1 MTVTINV
8 SKDVGF
14 LILSDIV
21 NSKVLF
27 LFSYE
32 TTVTMNVT
40 KDIGIYYL
48 GKRIKTE
55 IIETQV
61 KVTLKWQSMA
71 GLFFIML
78 KDFFLLVSKVYQ
90 LRTLQKYF
98 VVLCA
103 GSAHLRG
110 PHNGDRDHTHAHVVH
125 VHCDPVRHPHAHA
138 NSQVPMWSTYTVTVT
153 PFATFTPTPT
163 LRYFRSHPCPR
174 GPRTL

>member
-61 KVTLKWQSMA
+61 KVGLKWQSMA
-71 GLFFIML
+71 GLFL
-78 KDFFLLVSKVYQ
+78 
-90 LRTLQKYF
+90 
-98 VVLCA
+98 
-103 GSAHLRG
+103 
-110 PHNGDRDHTHAHVVH
+110 
-125 VHCDPVRHPHAHA
+125 
-138 NSQVPMWSTYTVTVT
+138 
-153 PFATFTPTPT
+153 
-163 LRYFRSHPCPR
+163 
-174 GPRTL
+174 

>member
-1 MTVTINV
+1 MTINV

-61 KVTLKWQSMA
+61 KVGLKLQSMA
-71 GLFFIML
+71 GLFYNVEG
-78 KDFFLLVSKVYQ
+78 FFSS
-90 LRTLQKYF
+90 RF
-98 VVLCA
+98 
-103 GSAHLRG
+103 
-110 PHNGDRDHTHAHVVH
+110 
-125 VHCDPVRHPHAHA
+125 
-138 NSQVPMWSTYTVTVT
+138 
-153 PFATFTPTPT
+153 
-163 LRYFRSHPCPR
+163 
-174 GPRTL
+174 